1 MGSWLNSPRWNSL
14 VGLKRKGTRDTHIAD
29 EHRALG
35 ALLEHGGTLRTVVAH
50 RPRVLAEVRSAA
62 FPLDRM
68 PWVARKWERI

>member
-1 MGSWLNSPRWNSL
+1 MKN
-14 VGLKRKGTRDTHIAD
+14 THIAD

-35 ALLEHGGTLRTVVAH
+35 ALFEHARTLRAVVAH

-68 PWVARKWERI
+68 AWVAGKWEGV